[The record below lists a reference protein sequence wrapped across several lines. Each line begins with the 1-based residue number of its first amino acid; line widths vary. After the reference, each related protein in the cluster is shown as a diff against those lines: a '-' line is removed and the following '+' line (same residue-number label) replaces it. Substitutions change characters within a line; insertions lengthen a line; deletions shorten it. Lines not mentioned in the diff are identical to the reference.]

1 MMTPK
6 DKAIDLRDKF
16 SKIGQSSFDKEDAKR
31 FSKIAVKLI
40 LDSARYTEYHYW
52 LKVKQELDKM

>member
-1 MMTPK
+1 MTPK

-16 SKIGQSSFDKEDAKR
+16 SKIGQSYNDCEDANN
-31 FSKIAVKLI
+31 AVKLI